1 MIRSY
6 FEGNPVCFILF
17 LMAYFKEPEAAV
29 EMKLSKW
36 QGKVYTVFPLGKEVL
51 LNKIDALG

>member
-17 LMAYFKEPEAAV
+17 LMACFKEPEAAV

-36 QGKVYTVFPLGKEVL
+36 RGKFALFFPLGKGGGL
-51 LNKIDALG
+51 IK